1 MANVKRG
8 DSFLD
13 LLLTLSRIIVLSL
26 AILQFKGNF
35 ERFIERLHSFDI
47 GKAKA
52 TVPSFKNLPDKFSI
66 PAAFF
71 GLVSLSN
78 FKTSSSKVGKKVKV
92 WFSVFKNRL
101 Y

>member
-1 MANVKRG
+1 MIMNNP
-8 DSFLD
+8 FLYNG
-13 LLLTLSRIIVLSL
+13 LSL
-26 AILQFKGNF
+26 AILQSKGNF

-52 TVPSFKNLPDKFSI
+52 AAPSFKNLPDKLSI
-66 PAAFF
+66 PAAFS

-78 FKTSSSKVGKKVKV
+78 FKTSSFEVSEKVNF
-92 WFSVFKNRL
+92 WFPVFRSLL